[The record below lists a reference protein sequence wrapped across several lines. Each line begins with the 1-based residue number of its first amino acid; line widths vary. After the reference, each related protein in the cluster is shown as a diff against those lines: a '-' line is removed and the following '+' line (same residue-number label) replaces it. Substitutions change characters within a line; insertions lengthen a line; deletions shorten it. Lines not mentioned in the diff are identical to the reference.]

1 MKLFELQAV
10 WNETYDCPDNGEVDI
25 CENHETIAYAV
36 DDSKLK
42 EIIKELALGYKG
54 RDWSLKRCNELRK
67 LYSGYDDWRE
77 TEYKIVD
84 ISDMILE

>member
-10 WNETYDCPDNGEVDI
+10 WNETYDCPDNGLIEI
-25 CENHETIAYAV
+25 CENHDTIAYSI
-36 DDSKLK
+36 DEKKLE
-42 EIIKELALGYKG
+42 EIAKELGLGYKG
-54 RDWSLKRCNELRK
+54 RDWSMKRCNELRK

-84 ISDMILE
+84 ISGLILD